1 VRYGRRSGKKG
12 LSAGEE
18 VVFFLADSLKKL
30 PSEIRSMSSSDV
42 FGLLKFYKEQGKRQ
56 RNEVDIDDLS
66 SDQVVQMFGAENG

>member
-1 VRYGRRSGKKG
+1 
-12 LSAGEE
+12 
-18 VVFFLADSLKKL
+18 
-30 PSEIRSMSSSDV
+30 MSSSDV